1 MRGSGKDK
9 GHCQRQSGVSA
20 SLRTGGVKVVM
31 VQASALASYAS
42 QCVCGSVCT
51 CEHMCIPA
59 WAAGTSV

>member
-20 SLRTGGVKVVM
+20 SLHVGVKVVM
-31 VQASALASYAS
+31 VQVCALASYAPE
-42 QCVCGSVCT
+42 CVRGSVCT
-51 CEHMCIPA
+51 CEHMCIPV